1 VQGPLYRGGPV
12 DLAELI
18 AGWHADGIADGFH
31 LTPTEPRRD
40 LERLVNGTVAL
51 LQHRGLFRTFYP
63 GSTLREHLG
72 LARPANRYAVTGG
85 AS

>member
-1 VQGPLYRGGPV
+1 RGGPV

-18 AGWHADGIADGFH
+18 TVWHREGTVDGFH
-31 LTPTEPRRD
+31 LAPVEPRRD
-40 LERLVNGTVAL
+40 LERLVNGTVSL

-63 GSTLREHLG
+63 GSTLRDHLD
-72 LARPANRYAVTGG
+72 LARPANQYAAVAQG

>member
-1 VQGPLYRGGPV
+1 M

-18 AGWHADGIADGFH
+18 ASWHRDGTVDGFH
-31 LTPTEPRRD
+31 LTPVEPRRD
-40 LERLVNGTVAL
+40 LERLVNGTVSL

-63 GSTLREHLG
+63 GSTLRDHLG
-72 LARPANRYAVTGG
+72 LTRPANQYAVAQG